1 MNGKTHDN
9 SFDEEF
15 QAIVDLV
22 SHDVLNI
29 NQAVLSAIELMTE
42 SSGADDRIERHAK
55 RAESQIRVSTH
66 IFESMKMLCL
76 MQRTGKMPSSELV
89 DLNEA
94 VKEAISDAADMFPDR
109 QVRVELDESG
119 EEAVAAGGIIV
130 HEALTN
136 ALMGMIRL
144 DTSEQV
150 SVKVRVSGEAVHGV
164 NHWVV
169 RLTDENVAVPTTLG
183 FKTIGEVSTDSRTRM
198 CGMAGLI
205 MAKVMA
211 EKLGG
216 AFEAGPTAKGSEFI
230 ARFVGVD
237 GA

>member
-1 MNGKTHDN
+1 LNCKTHDG
-9 SFDEEF
+9 SLDEEF
-15 QAIVDLV
+15 QVIVDLV
-22 SHDVLNI
+22 SHDILNI

-42 SSGADDRIERHAK
+42 SSGANERAEKHAR
-55 RAESQIRVSTH
+55 RAESQIKISTR

-76 MQRTGKMPSSELV
+76 MRKTDKMPSSELV

-94 VKEAISDAADMFPDR
+94 VKKAISDAAGMFPDR
-109 QVRVELDESG
+109 QVRIELDESG

-136 ALMGMIRL
+136 ALMGVIRL

-150 SVKVRVSGEAVHGV
+150 SVKVRVSGEAVHGA
-164 NHWVV
+164 NHWIV

-183 FKTIGEVSTDSRTRM
+183 FKTISDTSTDSRTRM
-198 CGMAGLI
+198 GGMAGLI
-205 MAKVMA
+205 IAKVMA

-216 AFEAGPTAKGSEFI
+216 AFETGPTAKGSEFI
-230 ARFVGVD
+230 VRFVGVD